1 MDIVLDKKDAT
12 NASLK
17 VTVSEADYKQ
27 GFNSKLKEYSKKVQ
41 LKGFR
46 PGKVPTGLVKKMYG
60 KSILVEEVLN
70 VLNESINKYFDDN
83 KLPLVGQPL
92 PVEEDENRIDWDN
105 QKEFEF
111 HYRLGMAGDYDY
123 DLSKIE
129 LTQYEIE
136 LEEKDVDEVVD
147 NIRKQQGGSTNP
159 EEVAAGDLVFGKLEQ
174 VLTKKAKEEGEV
186 GFEKDV
192 LIDTQKVVEAE
203 LEKMVGL
210 QKEKHIDVTIRKFFK
225 DGAETIK
232 EITGLSLEEA
242 KALKG
247 KYRFTVENITRNGE
261 AELNQ
266 ELFDKVFGPDTVSGE
281 EEFLNKI
288 KESLT
293 DNLKKDTEYFLDQ
306 SIRDKVLE
314 SISIELPDEFLKDWL
329 IESGEG
335 KYTKENIDSEY
346 ENYANERRWALVIG
360 RIAEE
365 NEFEITDEELLEQA
379 KNFVRS
385 QLGNAMGMSPQIE
398 DMVDNLAERYLQED
412 NGRMADQ
419 LQSQAMYNK
428 ILEFIKSKAKIENKA
443 VTRDEFEKI
452 VTE

>member
-1 MDIVLDKKDAT
+1 M
-12 NASLK
+12 
-17 VTVSEADYKQ
+17 
-27 GFNSKLKEYSKKVQ
+27 
-41 LKGFR
+41 
-46 PGKVPTGLVKKMYG
+46 
-60 KSILVEEVLN
+60 
-70 VLNESINKYFDDN
+70 
-83 KLPLVGQPL
+83 
-92 PVEEDENRIDWDN
+92 
-105 QKEFEF
+105 
-111 HYRLGMAGDYDY
+111 
-123 DLSKIE
+123 
-129 LTQYEIE
+129 
-136 LEEKDVDEVVD
+136 
-147 NIRKQQGGSTNP
+147 
-159 EEVAAGDLVFGKLEQ
+159 VFGKLEQ

-346 ENYANERRWALVIG
+346 ESYANERRWALVIG